1 MSSSTVSME
10 ITAMA
15 KEKAKKSKKINKTSP
30 LFDDN
35 DKCFGPLSATADST
49 TLEGHFLPGLYR
61 RVSFFFYFYLFFLL
75 LSRGSICATSQTA
88 RYGGPIFQPAARVR
102 GPDGRADLGD

>member
-15 KEKAKKSKKINKTSP
+15 KEKAKKNKKINKTSP

-61 RVSFFFYFYLFFLL
+61 RVSFFFYFYIFFFA
-75 LSRGSICATSQTA
+75 S
-88 RYGGPIFQPAARVR
+88 F
-102 GPDGRADLGD
+102 